1 MTDFP
6 FDDRQVGDVDALRR
20 AAHDA
25 GLSEV
30 GLRPQPAA
38 LPSVGRMFAGLPAL
52 DMTLYQQEHWEPTGG
67 GLVAL
72 GIEAQLGDTAILV
85 RTLDRAALRV
95 RFTPGVET
103 ARLRDDAVLLRPGLG
118 GAADVVRADGR
129 AVRVTARTLVGLA
142 ARTHRPPLH
151 LPSWHRSLD
160 DPEASAL
167 ADEATATD
175 SLWGDV
181 VAVGRLLRLARPT
194 VTSAADVEALA
205 QLGAPLLDAVVM
217 WAAMLDDA
225 ALTALDDRAAS
236 RVGRLGHELAELEA
250 RFAPGTA
257 DWDARVRCLL
267 RDRDDLA
274 SAAAVRVQRPPSEAF
289 LTAPSSLDRRLR
301 PFADSLPVRCH
312 LDDPL
317 LVRAALEDADAW
329 WAEPA
334 LVGAGA
340 EPEAPR

>member
-6 FDDRQVGDVDALRR
+6 LDDRQVGDVDALLD
-20 AAHDA
+20 AARDA
-25 GLSEV
+25 GLSDV
-30 GLRPQPAA
+30 GLRPQPTA
-38 LPSVGRMFAGLPAL
+38 LASVGRMFAGLPAL
-52 DMTLYQQEHWEPTGG
+52 DMTLYEREHWQPTGG

-85 RTLDRAALRV
+85 RSLDGEALGV

-103 ARLRDDAVLLRPGLG
+103 ARLRHDVVMLRPGLEA
-118 GAADVVRADGR
+118 AADVVRADGR

-142 ARTHRPPLH
+142 ARSDRPPLH

-160 DPEASAL
+160 DPDASAL
-167 ADEATATD
+167 ADEAAATD

-181 VAVGRLLRLARPT
+181 VAVGRLLRLARPAVIGAT
-194 VTSAADVEALA
+194 DVAALA
-205 QLGAPLLDAVVM
+205 QRGAPLLDAVVT

-225 ALTALDDRAAS
+225 ALIALDDRAAT
-236 RVGRLGHELAELEA
+236 RAGRLSHELAELEA
-250 RFAPGTA
+250 RFDPGTA

-274 SAAAVRVQRPPSEAF
+274 SAGAVRVQRPPSDAF
-289 LTAPSSLDRRLR
+289 RAAPASLDRRLR
-301 PFADSLPVRCH
+301 PFADRLPVRCN
-312 LDDPL
+312 LEDPL
-317 LVRAALEDADAW
+317 LVRAALEDVDAW

-334 LVGAGA
+334 LVDAGA
-340 EPEAPR
+340 EPEGSP

>member
-6 FDDRQVGDVDALRR
+6 PDDRQVPDIDALRR

-25 GLSEV
+25 GLTEV
-30 GLRPQPAA
+30 GLRPQPTT
-38 LPSVGRMFAGLPAL
+38 LPNVGRMYAGLPAL
-52 DMTLYQQEHWEPTGG
+52 DMTLYEQEHWQPTGG

-72 GIEAQLGDTAILV
+72 GIEVQLGDTAILV

-95 RFTPGVET
+95 HFTPGVET
-103 ARLRDDAVLLRPGLG
+103 ARLRDDVVLLRPGLEG
-118 GAADVVRADGR
+118 VADAVRADGR
-129 AVRVTARTLVGLA
+129 GVRVTARTLVGLA

-151 LPSWHRSLD
+151 LPSWHRWLD
-160 DPEASAL
+160 DPDASAL
-167 ADEATATD
+167 ADEAAATD

-194 VTSAADVEALA
+194 AIGATDVAALA
-205 QLGAPLLDAVVM
+205 QLGAPLLDAVVT
-217 WAAMLDDA
+217 WASMLDET
-225 ALTALDDRAAS
+225 ALTALDDRAAT
-236 RVGRLGHELAELEA
+236 RVGRLSHELAELEA
-250 RFAPGTA
+250 RFDPGTA

-289 LTAPSSLDRRLR
+289 LTAPASLDRRLR
-301 PFADSLPVRCH
+301 PFADSLPVRCQ

-317 LVRAALEDADAW
+317 LVRAALEDVDAW

-334 LVGAGA
+334 LVDGGADPEGA
-340 EPEAPR
+340 R